1 VREERGR
8 GEKLVARASPYVGC
22 EHAPNHRD
30 VIVRRCTHHRKA
42 RVEPTCW
49 RVPGMRQPLLN

>member
-1 VREERGR
+1 
-8 GEKLVARASPYVGC
+8 VAGAPPCVGC

-42 RVEPTCW
+42 RAEPTCW